1 MADNK
6 EFKPKSKGKSV
17 EKTEAL
23 EVPLNQAEVV
33 AVVEEVVEAVSAESG
48 SLPAGQAGASSG
60 KAPEQ
65 QRHRKAKRFS
75 RDTGPQEFVEKVV
88 AVNRV
93 AKVVKGGKR
102 FSFSALVVVG
112 DLKGRVGFALG
123 KANEVQD
130 AIKKGIFQAKKNLFR
145 VQLKGT
151 TIPHEVIGH
160 FGAAEVL
167 MKPAMPGTGVI
178 SGGAV
183 RAICESVGI
192 KDILTKSL
200 GSDNAINVVRA
211 TCDGLKKMMGS

>member
-1 MADNK
+1 M
-6 EFKPKSKGKSV
+6 
-17 EKTEAL
+17 
-23 EVPLNQAEVV
+23 
-33 AVVEEVVEAVSAESG
+33 
-48 SLPAGQAGASSG
+48 
-60 KAPEQ
+60 
-65 QRHRKAKRFS
+65 
-75 RDTGPQEFVEKVV
+75 V

-102 FSFSALVVVG
+102 FSFSALVVIG
-112 DLKGRVGFALG
+112 DQKGRVGFALG

-130 AIKKGIFQAKKNLFR
+130 AIRKGIFQAKKTLFR
-145 VQLKGT
+145 VNLKGT

-160 FGAAEVL
+160 FGAARVM

-183 RAICESVGI
+183 RAICESAGI

-211 TCDGLKKMMGS
+211 TVEGLNRLMGSTDNAGQA

>member
-1 MADNK
+1 MNNK
-6 EFKPKSKGKSV
+6 EFKPKPKAKVAVKSD
-17 EKTEAL
+17 AL
-23 EVPLNQAEVV
+23 QVPLNQAAVV
-33 AVVEEVVEAVSAESG
+33 AVTEEVVESTR
-48 SLPAGQAGASSG
+48 PA
-60 KAPEQ
+60 AP
-65 QRHRKAKRFS
+65 QRRQKRAF
-75 RDTGPQEFVEKVV
+75 RQEGPQEFVEKVV

-130 AIKKGIFQAKKNLFR
+130 AIRKGIFQAKKNLFR
-145 VQLKGT
+145 VTLKGT

-160 FGAAEVL
+160 FGAARVL

-183 RAICESVGI
+183 RAICESAGI

-211 TCDGLKKMMGS
+211 TTEGLKKLMEATSNA

>member
-1 MADNK
+1 MENK
-6 EFKPKSKGKSV
+6 DFKAKSKNKV
-17 EKTEAL
+17 VAKTDVVN
-23 EVPLNQAEVV
+23 VPLNQAAVMAV
-33 AVVEEVVEAVSAESG
+33 AEEVVESVK
-48 SLPAGQAGASSG
+48 PARG
-60 KAPEQ
+60 P
-65 QRHRKAKRFS
+65 RKSNR
-75 RDTGPQEFVEKVV
+75 REETQQEFAEKVV

-112 DLKGRVGFALG
+112 DFKGRVGFALG

-130 AIKKGIFQAKKNLFR
+130 AIRKGIFQAKKNLFK
-145 VQLKGT
+145 VSLKGT
-151 TIPHEVIGH
+151 TIPHEVIGR
-160 FGAAEVL
+160 FGAARVL

-183 RAICESVGI
+183 RAICESAGI

-211 TCDGLKKMMGS
+211 TTEGLKQLKGDQG

>member
-1 MADNK
+1 MENK
-6 EFKPKSKGKSV
+6 EFKQKTKGKPI
-17 EKTEAL
+17 EKTPVLDTPPSPAEA
-23 EVPLNQAEVV
+23 V
-33 AVVEEVVEAVSAESG
+33 AVTEEAPTAPVKSREARRPS
-48 SLPAGQAGASSG
+48 
-60 KAPEQ
+60 
-65 QRHRKAKRFS
+65 KRPS
-75 RDTGPQEFVEKVV
+75 RQETPQEFAEKVV

-112 DLKGRVGFALG
+112 DFKGRVGFAIG

-130 AIKKGIFQAKKNLFR
+130 AIRKGIYQAKKNLIVVR
-145 VQLKGT
+145 LKGT
-151 TIPHEVIGH
+151 TIPHESTGH

-178 SGGAV
+178 AGGAV
-183 RAICESVGI
+183 RAICESAGI

-211 TCDGLKKMMGS
+211 TVDGLSKLMGALEANAQPIKEAEGS

>member
-1 MADNK
+1 M
-6 EFKPKSKGKSV
+6 
-17 EKTEAL
+17 
-23 EVPLNQAEVV
+23 
-33 AVVEEVVEAVSAESG
+33 
-48 SLPAGQAGASSG
+48 
-60 KAPEQ
+60 
-65 QRHRKAKRFS
+65 
-75 RDTGPQEFVEKVV
+75 EKVV

-102 FSFSALVVVG
+102 FSFSALVVLG
-112 DLKGRVGFALG
+112 DLKGSVGFAIG

-130 AIKKGIFQAKKNLFR
+130 AIRKGIAQAKKSLFKAPLR
-145 VQLKGT
+145 GT

-160 FGAAEVL
+160 FGASRVM

-183 RAICESVGI
+183 RAICESAGI

-211 TCDGLKKMMGS
+211 TLDGLKNLRGDELHAE

>member
-1 MADNK
+1 MENK
-6 EFKPKSKGKSV
+6 DFNKGKAKVKPVKSDI
-17 EKTEAL
+17 L
-23 EVPLNQAEVV
+23 QVPLNQA
-33 AVVEEVVEAVSAESG
+33 AVIAVTEEVVEQVKKPSRAPRRPQRRQE
-48 SLPAGQAGASSG
+48 QSS
-60 KAPEQ
+60 
-65 QRHRKAKRFS
+65 
-75 RDTGPQEFVEKVV
+75 EFVEKVV

-102 FSFSALVVVG
+102 FSFSALVVIG

-130 AIKKGIFQAKKNLFR
+130 AIRKGIFQAKKNLYK
-145 VQLKGT
+145 VPLKGT

-160 FGAAEVL
+160 FGAARVL
-167 MKPAMPGTGVI
+167 MKPALPGTGVI

-183 RAICESVGI
+183 RAICESAGI

-211 TCDGLKKMMGS
+211 TVEGLRKLMGGTENAG

>member
-1 MADNK
+1 MEDTSSK
-6 EFKPKSKGKSV
+6 EKVKTKLLKPDGVNESLS
-17 EKTEAL
+17 
-23 EVPLNQAEVV
+23 QASVV
-33 AVVEEVVEAVSAESG
+33 AVTEEVVGHVRKPLRGPRRAQKKSE
-48 SLPAGQAGASSG
+48 QSS
-60 KAPEQ
+60 
-65 QRHRKAKRFS
+65 
-75 RDTGPQEFVEKVV
+75 EFTEKVV
-88 AVNRV
+88 AINRV

-130 AIKKGIFQAKKNLFR
+130 AIRKGIFQAKKNLCK
-145 VQLKGT
+145 VSLKGT

-160 FGAAEVL
+160 FGAARVL
-167 MKPAMPGTGVI
+167 MKPALPGTGVI

-192 KDILTKSL
+192 KDVLTKSL

-211 TCDGLKKMMGS
+211 TMEGLKKLIGSV

>member
-1 MADNK
+1 MENK
-6 EFKPKSKGKSV
+6 EFKGKGKSKPV
-17 EKTEAL
+17 KSDAV
-23 EVPLNQAEVV
+23 EVPLNQA
-33 AVVEEVVEAVSAESG
+33 AVIAVTEEVVEQVKK
-48 SLPAGQAGASSG
+48 PARAPRRAQ
-60 KAPEQ
+60 KRPEQ
-65 QRHRKAKRFS
+65 S
-75 RDTGPQEFVEKVV
+75 SEFVEKVV

-102 FSFSALVVVG
+102 FAFSALVVIG

-130 AIKKGIFQAKKNLFR
+130 AIRKGIFQAKKNLYK
-145 VQLKGT
+145 VPLKGT

-160 FGAAEVL
+160 FGAARVL
-167 MKPAMPGTGVI
+167 MKPALPGTGVI

-183 RAICESVGI
+183 RAICESAGI

-211 TCDGLKKMMGS
+211 TVEGLRKLMGNTENVA

>member
-1 MADNK
+1 M
-6 EFKPKSKGKSV
+6 
-17 EKTEAL
+17 
-23 EVPLNQAEVV
+23 NQAAVAAVTEEVV
-33 AVVEEVVEAVSAESG
+33 ATERPRQRQGGQGGRPRKSFKREEG
-48 SLPAGQAGASSG
+48 S
-60 KAPEQ
+60 
-65 QRHRKAKRFS
+65 
-75 RDTGPQEFVEKVV
+75 QEFVEKVV

-145 VQLKGT
+145 VPLKGT

-160 FGAAEVL
+160 FGAARVL

-183 RAICESVGI
+183 RAICESAGI

-211 TCDGLKKMMGS
+211 TSEGLRKLMGDASGA

>member
-1 MADNK
+1 MENK
-6 EFKPKSKGKSV
+6 DFKSKSTKPRPGKV
-17 EKTEAL
+17 EDVVAAT
-23 EVPLNQAEVV
+23 PLNPAAVAAVTDEVV
-33 AVVEEVVEAVSAESG
+33 QTVIKPERERERSRGRRAPRREE
-48 SLPAGQAGASSG
+48 
-60 KAPEQ
+60 
-65 QRHRKAKRFS
+65 
-75 RDTGPQEFVEKVV
+75 PQEFIEKVV

-112 DLKGRVGFALG
+112 DQKGRVGFAIG

-130 AIKKGIFQAKKNLFR
+130 AIKKGIFQAKKTLFR
-145 VQLKGT
+145 VPLKGT
-151 TIPHEVIGH
+151 TIPHEIIGN
-160 FGAAEVL
+160 FGAASVM

-183 RAICESVGI
+183 RAICESAGI

-211 TCDGLKKMMGS
+211 TTAGLRQLMGSDVRV